1 MNRDKNYYLGIAALF
16 MAAMSWGSGHAFVT
30 SNLDVFSLTWL
41 LAFRLGT
48 AGLLLA
54 VLGFAKW
61 KKVTRPLLKRGICM
75 GFMMYGI
82 YFFFA
87 QGVRF
92 TATSRASFIVGAY
105 IIFVPFV
112 YILIRRKM
120 PRGRDFVATAVC
132 LLGLALIL
140 LDGTSGGINRGDF
153 LVAVAAL
160 FYAFHVVY
168 SAMNAKNADTFLLNM
183 IQLGTCGIIAVV
195 IALCSAPFPV
205 GLSASDFSGP
215 LYLALIATV
224 LPYMCSL
231 FGQKYVRTT
240 TSAIILSF
248 ESVFGC
254 VSAILLL
261 GDTIS
266 LNFVIGACV
275 VLLSFFIVEGTAPKK
290 VRDKGGPEI

>member
-1 MNRDKNYYLGIAALF
+1 MNRDKNYLLGIAALF
-16 MAAMSWGSGHAFVT
+16 VAAMSWGSGHAFVT
-30 SNLDVFSLTWL
+30 SNLGVFPLTWL
-41 LAFRLGT
+41 LAFRLGI

-54 VLGFAKW
+54 VLGFSKW
-61 KKVTRPLLKRGICM
+61 RKVTRPLLKQGICM
-75 GFMMYGI
+75 GVMMYGI

-112 YILIRRKM
+112 YMLIRRKM
-120 PRGRDFVATAVC
+120 PRGRDFIATALC

-183 IQLGTCGIIAVV
+183 IQLGTCGILAVV
-195 IALCSAPFPV
+195 IALCSTPFPV

-266 LNFVIGACV
+266 LNFVTGACV
-275 VLLSFFIVEGTAPKK
+275 VLLSFFIVEGTGPKK
-290 VRDKGGPEI
+290 NRDKVGLGM